1 MQDYAVSE
9 GPRAPRPR
17 DVDAYIDSAAEWS
30 AGILTFLRQLIH
42 RTIPGVSEAI
52 KWGGPCFEH
61 GGLVCGL
68 GAFKHFVTL
77 HFFRGAELSDLHG
90 VFNAGEG
97 NTQSR
102 SVKIAPDA
110 DIPAEGIAD
119 LLRQAAALNGLAIPR
134 PKSAPKPPPEM
145 HPEFAAAL
153 KKNRLAAKNLEAMTP
168 GCQREYLQ
176 WINQAKRDET
186 RQKRIAESLAKL
198 EQGRRA
204 WDQYKR

>member
-1 MQDYAVSE
+1 MQDYAVTG
-9 GPRAPRPR
+9 GPRSPRPR
-17 DVDAYIDSAAEWS
+17 DVDAYIDSAAEWA

-42 RTIPGVSEAI
+42 RSIPGVRETI

-77 HFFRGAELSDLHG
+77 HFFRGTQLSDPHG
-90 VFNAGEG
+90 VFNSGEG

-110 DIPAEGIAD
+110 DIPAEEIAD
-119 LLRQAAALNGLAIPR
+119 LLRQAAALNISGISR
-134 PKSAPKPPPEM
+134 PKSAPKPVPEV

-153 KKNRLAAKNLEAMTP
+153 KRNRLAGKNFAGMTP
-168 GCQREYLQ
+168 GAQREYLQ

-186 RQKRIAESLAKL
+186 RQKRIGESMTKL